1 LIQRIKNE
9 KKAFILL
16 MTLPIFLLFSCNNHC
31 KNKPIIIKISKHIDH
46 NILEICFT
54 LENNTG
60 KNIYLSPFSF
70 SFDIKKEMS
79 GKISDARYE
88 FYQAT
93 PSRYGDDS
101 ISIESA
107 FRVPKKDE
115 KTIGLCG
122 EVNGGAFVKSY
133 KFRDSLVREL
143 IRYVSPSFR
152 IFEKNPIHRFFIL
165 DKSDGGYKSDVDNA
179 IYEYINLTLDCVFI
193 PKDSKIVLNT
203 MKFDLNKIQF
213 NKLYINFKYPNNTRN
228 EYSLDQYR
236 KDFNFLKYHWDD
248 YLRLK
253 NQIDSCKID
262 FPKQLFG
269 YEFYYDSIKSEV
281 IEINKSYY

>member
-1 LIQRIKNE
+1 MRN
-9 KKAFILL
+9 KAFILL
-16 MTLPIFLLFSCNNHC
+16 MTLLIFLLFSCNNHC
-31 KNKPIIIKISKHIDH
+31 KNKPIIIKNSKHIDH

-54 LENNTG
+54 LENRTG

-70 SFDIKKEMS
+70 AFDIKKEMS

-93 PSRYGDDS
+93 PSRSGDDS

-107 FRVPKKDE
+107 FRKPKKDE
-115 KTIGLCG
+115 KIIGLCG
-122 EVNGGAFVKSY
+122 EVNGGAFDKSY
-133 KFRDSLVREL
+133 RYRDSVVREL
-143 IRYVSPSFR
+143 IRYVNPTFR
-152 IFEKNPIHRFFIL
+152 IFEKNPDNRFFIWGKG
-165 DKSDGGYKSDVDNA
+165 DYKSDVDNA
-179 IYEYINLTLDCVFI
+179 IYEYINFNLDCVFI
-193 PKDSKIVLNT
+193 QKDSKIVLNT

-213 NKLYINFKYPNNTRN
+213 NKLYIRYKYPNNTRN
-228 EYSLDQYR
+228 EYSLEWFR
-236 KDFNFLKYHWDD
+236 KGRTDPDYIKEHWDE
-248 YLRLK
+248 YLNYK

-269 YEFYYDSIKSEV
+269 YAFYSDSIKSDV